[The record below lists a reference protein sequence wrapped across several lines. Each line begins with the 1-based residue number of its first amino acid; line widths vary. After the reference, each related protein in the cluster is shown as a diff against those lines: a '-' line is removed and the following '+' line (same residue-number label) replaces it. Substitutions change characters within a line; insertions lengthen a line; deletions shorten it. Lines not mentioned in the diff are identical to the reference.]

1 MTVNEN
7 SLVNIDASNSSD
19 PDGDNLTYTWTQ
31 LNGANVEINTPNA
44 ALLSFTAPEVE
55 SQITLNFLLTI
66 SDSYIDVEQ
75 QVEVI
80 VNNVQVNN
88 VAPVEEASSSG
99 GTTNTY
105 FLLWIFSLL
114 LYRSFIMRKYR

>member
-31 LNGANVEINTPNA
+31 LDGANVEINTPNA
-44 ALLSFTAPEVE
+44 ASLSFTAPEVE

-88 VAPVEEASSSG
+88 VAPVEEPSSSG